1 MIESPIRYAIYRRVN
16 KDGTID
22 YAYSKFRYQAIYR
35 IFYGMSVITT
45 VLTSNPDDVKET
57 YDRLVTEEEN
67 RRALNSGVPVQNKP
81 TSDRPKRRRINE
93 K

>member
-45 VLTSNPDDVKET
+45 VLTTTADEVENTCNQLIAEETVRQNLQLGAPVQKKET
-57 YDRLVTEEEN
+57 
-67 RRALNSGVPVQNKP
+67 
-81 TSDRPKRRRINE
+81 SDKAKRKRIHE

>member
-1 MIESPIRYAIYRRVN
+1 MIETPVRYAIYRRVN

-45 VLTSNPDDVKET
+45 VLTTTVDEV
-57 YDRLVTEEEN
+57 EN
-67 RRALNSGVPVQNKP
+67 TCNQLIADEKARQPLKSDVPVQKKE
-81 TSDRPKRRRINE
+81 TSDKPKRKRINE